1 MKKVQLKG
9 QEGIIMIHGT
19 PYKTV
24 AKRVEEFR
32 AQYRIDDGWS
42 IETAREDGREDP
54 NVIVFVARIV
64 DPAGKV
70 VAVGH
75 AEERRD
81 ANKINRTSALE
92 VCETSAIGRALA
104 SAGYAGSEY
113 ASADEVINAIAQQ
126 QRPTRAPVVQKP
138 LQGTIKV
145 TKERNY
151 KTDPVLTQQ
160 DQDRRR
166 IVITE
171 LLEDINISYALA
183 EAYCQSQGLPMPC
196 ELEGQ
201 RAHRMIDYF
210 KSEQGQKA
218 ITEFSKEY

>member
-1 MKKVQLKG
+1 MEL
-9 QEGIIMIHGT
+9 EDGIIMIHNR

-24 AKRVEEFR
+24 AKRVDEFR
-32 AQYRIDDGWS
+32 CDNGKADGWG
-42 IETAREDGREDP
+42 ILTEEIPKADA
-54 NVIVFVARIV
+54 NIVVFKAWIV
-64 DPAGKV
+64 DPEGRT
-70 VAVGH
+70 VAIGH

-104 SAGYAGSEY
+104 ALGYAGSEY

-126 QRPTRAPVVQKP
+126 QRHTRAPVVQSSDQFVPPPASFTLPDNFNVPRKP
-138 LQGTIKV
+138 K
-145 TKERNY
+145 
-151 KTDPVLTQQ
+151 LTQQ

-171 LLEDINISYALA
+171 LLEEIGISYALA
-183 EAYCQSQGLPMPC
+183 EAFCQSEGLPAPC

-201 RAHRMIDYF
+201 RAHKMIDYF

-218 ITEFSKEY
+218 ITHFSKEH

>member
-1 MKKVQLKG
+1 MKQ
-9 QEGIIMIHGT
+9 QEDGIIMIHGR

-32 AQYRIDDGWS
+32 AQYKIDDGWS
-42 IETAREDGREDP
+42 IETAREDDREDP
-54 NVIVFVARIV
+54 NVIVFLARIV

-104 SAGYAGSEY
+104 SAGYAGSEF

-138 LQGTIKV
+138 LQGTITV

-151 KTDPVLTQQ
+151 KTDPVLTEQ

-183 EAYCQSQGLPMPC
+183 EAYCQSQGLPLPC

-201 RAHRMIDYF
+201 RAHKMVDYF
-210 KSEQGQKA
+210 ASEQGQKA

>member
-1 MKKVQLKG
+1 MEL
-9 QEGIIMIHGT
+9 EDGIIMIHRR

-32 AQYRIDDGWS
+32 AQYKIEDGWS
-42 IETAREDGREDP
+42 ILTARVDDALDFDRL
-54 NVIVFVARIV
+54 VFQAKIV
-64 DPAGKV
+64 DPLGRV
-70 VAVGH
+70 VAMGH

-92 VCETSAIGRALA
+92 VCETSAIGRCLA
-104 SAGYAGSEY
+104 SAGFAGSEF
-113 ASADEVINAIAQQ
+113 ASANEVVNAIAQQ

-171 LLEDINISYALA
+171 LLEEIGLSYGLVEAFCQA
-183 EAYCQSQGLPMPC
+183 EGMPAPC

-201 RAHRMIDYF
+201 RAHKMIDYF

-218 ITEFSKEY
+218 ITHFTKEH

>member
-24 AKRVEEFR
+24 AKRIDEFR
-32 AQYRIDDGWS
+32 TEYKLSEGWGVLTEEIPKADANIVVFKAW
-42 IETAREDGREDP
+42 IE
-54 NVIVFVARIV
+54 

-81 ANKINRTSALE
+81 ANKINRTSAME
-92 VCETSAIGRALA
+92 VCETSAIGRCLA
-104 SAGYAGSEY
+104 SAGHAGSEY

-126 QRPTRAPVVQKP
+126 QRPTRAPVTHKP
-138 LQGTIKV
+138 K
-145 TKERNY
+145 
-151 KTDPVLTQQ
+151 LTQQ
-160 DQDRRR
+160 DQDRRK

-171 LLEDINISYALA
+171 LLEEIGLSYGLVEAFCQA
-183 EAYCQSQGLPMPC
+183 EGMPAPC

-218 ITEFSKEY
+218 ITHFTKEH

>member
-1 MKKVQLKG
+1 MKQ
-9 QEGIIMIHGT
+9 QEDGIIMIHGR

-32 AQYRIDDGWS
+32 AQYKIDDGWS
-42 IETAREDGREDP
+42 IETAREDDRQDP
-54 NVIVFVARIV
+54 NVMVFVARIV

-92 VCETSAIGRALA
+92 VCETSAIGRCLA

-126 QRPTRAPVVQKP
+126 QRHTRAPVVQKP
-138 LQGTIKV
+138 K
-145 TKERNY
+145 
-151 KTDPVLTQQ
+151 LTQQ

-171 LLEDINISYALA
+171 LLEEIGISYALA
-183 EAYCQSQGLPMPC
+183 EAFCQSEGMPAPC

-201 RAHRMIDYF
+201 RAHKMIDYF

-218 ITEFSKEY
+218 ITHFSKEY

>member
-1 MKKVQLKG
+1 MKQ
-9 QEGIIMIHGT
+9 QEDGIIMIHGR

-32 AQYRIDDGWS
+32 AQYKIDDGWS
-42 IETAREDGREDP
+42 IETAREDDRQDP
-54 NVIVFVARIV
+54 NVMVFVARIV

-92 VCETSAIGRALA
+92 VCETSAIGRCLA

-126 QRPTRAPVVQKP
+126 QRHTRAPVVQKP
-138 LQGTIKV
+138 K
-145 TKERNY
+145 
-151 KTDPVLTQQ
+151 LTQQ

-171 LLEDINISYALA
+171 LLEEIGISYALA
-183 EAYCQSQGLPMPC
+183 EAFCQSEGMPAPC

-201 RAHRMIDYF
+201 RAHKMIDYF

-218 ITEFSKEY
+218 ITHFAKEH

>member
-1 MKKVQLKG
+1 MEL
-9 QEGIIMIHGT
+9 EDGIIMIHNR

-32 AQYRIDDGWS
+32 AQYKIDDGWS
-42 IETAREDGREDP
+42 IETAREDDREDP

-126 QRPTRAPVVQKP
+126 QRPTRKPVVQKP
-138 LQGTIKV
+138 K
-145 TKERNY
+145 
-151 KTDPVLTQQ
+151 LTQQ

-201 RAHRMIDYF
+201 RAHKMVDYF
-210 KSEQGQKA
+210 ASEQGQKA
-218 ITEFSKEY
+218 ITQFTKDH